1 MIIRDEEAM
10 RRFGGDLA
18 QQLRAGDLVTLTG
31 PLGAGKT
38 VLAKSI
44 IAGLGFDGDVSS
56 PTFAI
61 IHEYDEP
68 GMRLPVVHA
77 DLYRLNDPQELEEL
91 GLFDHDDGV
100 VLVEWPSKGGSVLR
114 SSDLAIEILPN
125 PDGSRTIE
133 IKEKRKR
140 S

>member
-114 SSDLAIEILPN
+114 SSDLAIDILPN

-133 IKEKRKR
+133 IEEKRKR

>member
-1 MIIRDEEAM
+1 MILKDEASM
-10 RRFGGDLA
+10 RAFGAQLA
-18 QQLRAGDLVTLTG
+18 GQLQVGELVTLNG

-38 VLAKSI
+38 VLAKAI
-44 IAGLGFDGDVSS
+44 ISSLGFEGDVSS

-77 DLYRLNDPQELEEL
+77 DLYRLNDPEELEEL
-91 GLFDHDDGV
+91 GLFDHADRV
-100 VLVEWPSKGGSVLR
+100 MLVEWPSKGGAALQKP
-114 SSDLAIEILPN
+114 DIAIDIKPQA
-125 PDGSRTIE
+125 DGSRWVE
-133 IKEKRKR
+133 YVDKRKR

>member
-1 MIIRDEEAM
+1 MIIRDEAAM
-10 RRFGGDLA
+10 RQLGTELA
-18 QQLRAGDLVTLTG
+18 ERLRAGDLIALNG

-38 VLAKSI
+38 VLAKAI
-44 IAGLGFDGDVSS
+44 IGTLGFAGDVSS

-77 DLYRLNDPQELEEL
+77 DLYRLNDPEELEEL
-91 GLFDHDDGV
+91 GLFDQNDRV
-100 VLVEWPSKGGSVLR
+100 VVVEWPSKGGAAL
-114 SSDLAIEILPN
+114 LAPDIAIDITPRE
-125 PDGSRTIE
+125 DGSRLVE
-133 IKEKRKR
+133 IFDKRKR

>member
-1 MIIRDEEAM
+1 MIIHDEAAM
-10 RRFGGDLA
+10 RAFGAELA
-18 QQLRAGDLVTLTG
+18 GQLRAGDLVTLTG

-38 VLAKSI
+38 VLAKAI
-44 IAGLGFDGDVSS
+44 IASLGFAGDVSS

-77 DLYRLNDPQELEEL
+77 DLYRLDDPQELEEL

-100 VLVEWPSKGGSVLR
+100 VLVEWPGKGGAALQSPDIAV
-114 SSDLAIEILPN
+114 AITPQ
-125 PDGSRTIE
+125 PDGSRSVE
-133 IKEKRKR
+133 MLDKRKR

>member
-114 SSDLAIEILPN
+114 SPDLAIEILPN

>member
-1 MIIRDEEAM
+1 MIIRDEQAM
-10 RRFGGDLA
+10 RRFGGKLA

-44 IAGLGFDGDVSS
+44 IASLGFHGDVSS

-91 GLFDHDDGV
+91 GLFDHHDGV
-100 VLVEWPSKGGSVLR
+100 VLVEWPSKGGSALR
-114 SSDLAIEILPN
+114 SPDLAIEILPN
-125 PDGSRTIE
+125 PDGSRVIE
-133 IKEKRKR
+133 IEEKRKR